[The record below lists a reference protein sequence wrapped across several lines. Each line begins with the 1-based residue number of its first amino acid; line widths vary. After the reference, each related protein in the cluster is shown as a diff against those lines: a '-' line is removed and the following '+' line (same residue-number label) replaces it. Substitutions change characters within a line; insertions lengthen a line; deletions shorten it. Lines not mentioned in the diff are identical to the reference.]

1 MSRICR
7 FAPLAMI
14 ALLLVGGLQAQESR
28 EVRKSGPF
36 AKDGRLLIDTYKGS
50 VEVTTWEKPEIDIVA
65 RIESEGSGR
74 NAKENV
80 ERTEVR
86 IKLTENSARVKTDYD
101 KVRRH
106 LDGFFG
112 IFDGESVELP
122 MVHYVIRVPK
132 SARVEIKDYKSKTR
146 ASGLQSRLTIDSYKG
161 EIDIQNLS
169 GSLDLNTYK
178 GEARVNFANLTGK
191 STAETYKGEIEITL
205 PKEKGFD
212 LDAEIGKGADFRSDF
227 ALGQERTGKRSR
239 SRDIRTAVNGGCP
252 LVRLD
257 THKGTI
263 RLLEQ

>member
-112 IFDGESVELP
+112 FS
-122 MVHYVIRVPK
+122 MVN
-132 SARVEIKDYKSKTR
+132 
-146 ASGLQSRLTIDSYKG
+146 Q
-161 EIDIQNLS
+161 LS
-169 GSLDLNTYK
+169 CRWFTM
-178 GEARVNFANLTGK
+178 
-191 STAETYKGEIEITL
+191 
-205 PKEKGFD
+205 
-212 LDAEIGKGADFRSDF
+212 
-227 ALGQERTGKRSR
+227 
-239 SRDIRTAVNGGCP
+239 
-252 LVRLD
+252 
-257 THKGTI
+257 
-263 RLLEQ
+263 